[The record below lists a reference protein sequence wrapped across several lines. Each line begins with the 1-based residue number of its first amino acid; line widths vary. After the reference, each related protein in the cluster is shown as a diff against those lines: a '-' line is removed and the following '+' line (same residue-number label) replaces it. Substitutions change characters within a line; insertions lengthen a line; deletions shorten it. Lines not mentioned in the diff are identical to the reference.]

1 MQPTAILD
9 PAQLRDKV
17 PARNVDD
24 IVAKLFLRAWKGQ
37 TGPQPLGR
45 MQMISDPAEASDL
58 LSRPTDFPKYY
69 SFLTELG
76 QSRLDANGTD
86 WEKRRDL
93 TQPLYKDAA
102 RTANRAKLCDAY
114 DRWLTDDAIQ
124 SGQIGRALL
133 AAASEV
139 FSHALGGTVDTAP
152 IADWLINLRQTAIL
166 AQHVAMFDPS
176 TVQLQDLQK
185 RVAQQ
190 RQQLRG
196 ILAQDRALAQHMHK
210 RLMDLDHSIDLLGEV
225 IINLFAGTETTVSSI
240 CWALNILAR
249 RPQTQE
255 EIAAHLLGGGPDS
268 PVLSNFIQ
276 EVMRYCP
283 PVPLLVR
290 TVAHEGET
298 LAGRPVTQGQMVAL
312 SIVGL
317 HHHTDYW
324 SDPTRFDP
332 TRKEFV
338 ENSYHRRAYLPFSAG
353 PRVCGGLGLARA
365 EVAIA
370 LSNILKR
377 YRIAPVATPIRYEF
391 SLTLRPLGT
400 SQLQFDR
407 R

>member
-9 PAQLRDKV
+9 PAQLLDKI
-17 PARNVDD
+17 PARSVDD
-24 IVAKLFLRAWKGQ
+24 IVAKLFLRAWQGQ

-58 LSRPTDFPKYY
+58 LSRPADFPKYY
-69 SFLTELG
+69 SFLTQLG
-76 QSRLDANGTD
+76 QSRLDANGLD

-93 TQPLYKDAA
+93 TQPLYRDAA
-102 RTANRAKLCDAY
+102 RTANRANLTAAY
-114 DRWLTDDAIQ
+114 DRWLTEDAIQ
-124 SGQIGRALL
+124 SGRIGRAML

-139 FSHALGGTVDTAP
+139 FLHALGGAVDTGP
-152 IADWLINLRQTAIL
+152 IADWLLSLRRTAIL
-166 AQHVAMFDPS
+166 AQHVAMFDP
-176 TVQLQDLQK
+176 TPAQLHELQR
-185 RVAQQ
+185 RVARQ
-190 RQQLRG
+190 RQQLRAM
-196 ILAQDRALAQHMHK
+196 LSHDSALTQHMHD
-210 RLMDLDHSIDLLGEV
+210 RLVQLDHSIDLLGEV
-225 IINLFAGTETTVSSI
+225 TINLFAGTETTVASI

-249 RPQTQE
+249 RPQTQD
-255 EIAAHLLGGGPDS
+255 EIASQLTQDGPDA
-268 PVLSNFIQ
+268 PALSHFIQ

-290 TVAHEGET
+290 TVARQGET
-298 LAGRPVTQGQMVAL
+298 LAGRPVAQGQMVAL

-317 HHHTDYW
+317 HHHSDHWTD
-324 SDPTRFDP
+324 PARFDA
-332 TRKEFV
+332 TRSEFV

-370 LSNILKR
+370 LGHVLQR
-377 YRIAPVATPIRYEF
+377 YRIAPVATPIQYEY

-400 SQLQFDR
+400 SRLTFER